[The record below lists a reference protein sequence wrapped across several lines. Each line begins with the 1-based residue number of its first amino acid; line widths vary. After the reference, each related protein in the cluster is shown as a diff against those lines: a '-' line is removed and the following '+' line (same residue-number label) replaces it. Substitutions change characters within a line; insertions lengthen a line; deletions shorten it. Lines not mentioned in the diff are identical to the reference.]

1 MAAPDPDTAPD
12 PAPDGGA
19 APGVDADE
27 LRQNTLL
34 AQLPAPEFQR
44 LAPLLRVVDTD
55 LRHQVYEARGLVDA
69 VWFPL
74 TAVFSMVALADDRV
88 VVEVGTVGYEGV
100 LGLPLFLG
108 SATSPNAAFCQ
119 VQGRSAVLAA
129 ADLRDFLAQDG
140 DLHRLLHRY
149 TQTIMVQMAQNVVC
163 NSTHSTVQRAA
174 RWMLMTADRVRSA
187 DFPLTQEFLGQ
198 MLGVRRPAVSEAAG
212 RLQADGL
219 IRYSGGR
226 VAVVDRPGLEEV
238 SCSCYGVLRAEFA
251 ALERDSTPGSA

>member
-1 MAAPDPDTAPD
+1 VAAPDPDAV
-12 PAPDGGA
+12 PAPGPDG
-19 APGVDADE
+19 DE
-27 LRQNTLL
+27 LRQNALL
-34 AQLPAPEFQR
+34 AQLPGPEFER

-55 LRHQVYEARGLVDA
+55 LRHQVYEPRSLIDA

-108 SATSPNAAFCQ
+108 SPTSPNAAFCQ

-129 ADLRDFLAQDG
+129 ADLRDFLVQDG

-149 TQTIMVQMAQNVVC
+149 TQTTMVQMAQNVVC

-219 IRYSGGR
+219 IRYSRGR
-226 VAVVDRPGLEEV
+226 MTVVDRSGLEDV
-238 SCSCYGVLRAEFA
+238 SCSCYGVLRAEFD
-251 ALERDSTPGSA
+251 ALERGDAAGPG